1 MKNLP
6 KILVA
11 ADGSAAIRITNND
24 FCKRLIRLFGNPIVS
39 TSINYFGQAPALK
52 FSDIRKEIIEQVD
65 YVVDPNVSILSDS
78 KPSTIIRF
86 LDDYS
91 FEIVRD

>member
-1 MKNLP
+1 M
-6 KILVA
+6 
-11 ADGSAAIRITNND
+11 
-24 FCKRLIRLFGNPIVS
+24 
-39 TSINYFGQAPALK
+39 
-52 FSDIRKEIIEQVD
+52 EQVD